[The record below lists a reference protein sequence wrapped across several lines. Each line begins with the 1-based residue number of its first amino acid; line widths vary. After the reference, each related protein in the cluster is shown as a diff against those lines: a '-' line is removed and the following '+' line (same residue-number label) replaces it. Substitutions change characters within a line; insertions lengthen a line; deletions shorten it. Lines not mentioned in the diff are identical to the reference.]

1 MKNVLV
7 NDGTKIIVNDMVYKA
22 FSYIGWVF
30 GLMAAVGINR
40 LINPVP
46 GDIKNS
52 YIIGSA
58 MLVVSGI
65 FLWLAQARKHTEIT
79 AESVTVAKRLWFM
92 NKRTSTPITFFR
104 TLRIYYNRTQS
115 IDQDTCSFYDIVL
128 SRQLV
133 GSPKRYTV
141 QQQEIDLGISFK
153 YKELD
158 ELVKLCRSLHA
169 LTGLEYFFDYEES
182 FRDCDEL
189 KLLEE
194 KLTGAMSPNTEEQ

>member
-1 MKNVLV
+1 MKKVLV
-7 NDGTKIIVNDMVYKA
+7 NDGTKIIVNDMVYKV
-22 FSYIGWVF
+22 FSYVGWVF
-30 GLMAAVGINR
+30 GLMAFIGVNR

-104 TLRIYYNRTQS
+104 TLRIYYYLHTP
-115 IDQDTCSFYDIVL
+115 IGEDGATFYRIAFSKHL
-128 SRQLV
+128 A
-133 GSPKRYTV
+133 GTPKRYTV
-141 QQQEIDLGISFK
+141 QLQEIDVGVSFQNK
-153 YKELD
+153 DFD
-158 ELVKLCRSLHA
+158 ELVKLCRSIHTI
-169 LTGLEYFFDYEES
+169 TGLEYFFDYNEGIKDS
-182 FRDCDEL
+182 DEL
-189 KLLEE
+189 KELEE
-194 KLTGAMSPNTEEQ
+194 KLTGAMSPNTNE